1 MGRTLRTLLVF
12 PIFTTVDQ
20 SNLCFILPDV
30 SLQSGLKLPEDKK
43 NLAHETNNKIVSN
56 NTKLNSGLSVT
67 SLDGTDLFSDVT
79 KVMLGFFNTTQI
91 SYGKNTTKCQNSV
104 WNIYASFAQSI
115 TALQIDV
122 ERYGFVNKVNDLV
135 AVPNQFYPVVTDCA
149 ASFQEIF
156 S

>member
-30 SLQSGLKLPEDKK
+30 SLQSGLKPPEDKK

-104 WNIYASFAQSI
+104 WNIYASFA
-115 TALQIDV
+115 
-122 ERYGFVNKVNDLV
+122 
-135 AVPNQFYPVVTDCA
+135 
-149 ASFQEIF
+149 
-156 S
+156 